1 MTFCGDLQGDAL
13 STDALSTDVGLDG
26 PLPGGPVIDHQPGE
40 PLARVAYAAP
50 QVEPGIAELGAEHG
64 ADRGRDS
71 LALRNDV
78 ALMRRV
84 AQGCQAS
91 FAVLV
96 ERHAA
101 ALYRVAAR
109 MLGDGHDAED
119 VVQDCFAR
127 MWQNAPRWQ
136 PTGAGLVGWLHRVVM
151 NLCFD
156 RKRRFRVVVTDD
168 LPDPADQAPLADRL
182 IEQREACAQVAAALA
197 DLPER
202 YRAAL
207 VLCYYENFSNALAAQ
222 VLDLNIK
229 AMESL
234 LFRARRQMRELLE
247 ARDITCRDVAFMGA
261 AAGLEGAG
269 PNAAGPRSGAGALA

>member
-13 STDALSTDVGLDG
+13 STDVGLGG

-40 PLARVAYAAP
+40 SLARTAYAAP
-50 QVEPGIAELGAEHG
+50 QVDPAIARHG
-64 ADRGRDS
+64 ADQGRDS
-71 LALRNDV
+71 LALRDDV

-136 PTGAGLVGWLHRVVM
+136 PTGAGLVGWLHRVAM

-261 AAGLEGAG
+261 AAGLDGAG

>member
-1 MTFCGDLQGDAL
+1 MTFCGDWQGTAL
-13 STDALSTDVGLDG
+13 SSGSDAPDPDDDPDTDDPDMQVREQQNHG
-26 PLPGGPVIDHQPGE
+26 PAPRSP
-40 PLARVAYAAP
+40 ARNPTRHRRTAADD
-50 QVEPGIAELGAEHG
+50 AT
-64 ADRGRDS
+64 
-71 LALRNDV
+71 
-78 ALMRRV
+78 LMRHV
-84 AQGCQAS
+84 ADGCDAS
-91 FAVLV
+91 FAALV

-109 MLGDGHDAED
+109 MLGDAHEAQD

-127 MWQNAPRWQ
+127 LWQHAPRWA
-136 PTGAGLVGWLHRVVM
+136 PTGAGLVGWLHRVTM

-156 RKRRFRVVVTDD
+156 RKRRLRVVVTDD
-168 LPDPADQAPLADRL
+168 LPETVDTAPLADRV
-182 IEQREACAQVAAALA
+182 IETRQAREEVARALA

-207 VLCYYENFSNALAAQ
+207 VLCYYEDLSNALAAQ

-247 ARDITCRDVAFMGA
+247 ARGINAGDVAFCGA
-261 AAGLEGAG
+261 QAMTGGS
-269 PNAAGPRSGAGALA
+269 PRSGASPFRDGRP

>member
-1 MTFCGDLQGDAL
+1 MTFCGDLHGSAA
-13 STDALSTDVGLDG
+13 S
-26 PLPGGPVIDHQPGE
+26 PGE
-40 PLARVAYAAP
+40 DASFDDLSDRGHASGRSAAAAPPGPAELAR
-50 QVEPGIAELGAEHG
+50 HG
-64 ADRGRDS
+64 
-71 LALRNDV
+71 DV

-84 AQGCQAS
+84 AGGCTAA
-91 FAVLV
+91 FGVLV

-109 MLGDGHDAED
+109 MLGDGHEAED
-119 VVQDCFAR
+119 VVQECFAR

-136 PTGAGLVGWLHRVVM
+136 PSGAGLVGWLHRVAM

-156 RKRRFRVVVTDD
+156 RKRRFRVVTADTM
-168 LPDPADQAPLADRL
+168 PDSVDAAPLADRQ
-182 IEQREACAQVAAALA
+182 IERREACAQVAAALA

-234 LFRARRQMRELLE
+234 LFRARRQMRDLLE
-247 ARDITCRDVAFMGA
+247 ARDITSRDVAFDGA
-261 AAGLEGAG
+261 CSSLDAATVGAG
-269 PNAAGPRSGAGALA
+269 TAFGLGFAS